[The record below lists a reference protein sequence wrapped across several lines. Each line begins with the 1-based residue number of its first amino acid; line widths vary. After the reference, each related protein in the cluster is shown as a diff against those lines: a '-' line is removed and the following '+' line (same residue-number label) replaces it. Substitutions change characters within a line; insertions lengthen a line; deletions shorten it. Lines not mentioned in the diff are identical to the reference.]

1 MPLPWQSGSS
11 NSMRA
16 EPMAA
21 ARTSVSVSSGR
32 VDPGEKKA
40 CLELAGSDRVA
51 WVRR

>member
-21 ARTSVSVSSGR
+21 ARSSASASSGR
-32 VDPGEKKA
+32 VDLVKEG
-40 CLELAGSDRVA
+40 LSGIGRVG
-51 WVRR
+51 